1 MKYINYFFIL
11 LLKMSVSQN
20 MVVQYMML
28 LNILKNTNKLKM
40 VQNINDKMRY
50 HKMYKNIENMKKM
63 NNIKNKRMMNNNNI
77 MRRNHNIK
85 QPGYDVQRHNYRK

>member
-1 MKYINYFFIL
+1 
-11 LLKMSVSQN
+11 MSVSQN

-28 LNILKNTNKLKM
+28 LNTLKNTNNLKM
-40 VQNINDKMRY
+40 VQNINDKMKY
-50 HKMYKNIENMKKM
+50 HKIYKNMENMKM
-63 NNIKNKRMMNNNNI
+63 NNIKNKRKINNNM

>member
-1 MKYINYFFIL
+1 MIYIGKIKFEIYKYFFIIL

-28 LNILKNTNKLKM
+28 LYPKNTNKVKM
-40 VQNINDKMRY
+40 IQNIDNKIRY

-63 NNIKNKRMMNNNNI
+63 NNIKNNER
-77 MRRNHNIK
+77 
-85 QPGYDVQRHNYRK
+85 

>member
-1 MKYINYFFIL
+1 
-11 LLKMSVSQN
+11 MSVSQN

-28 LNILKNTNKLKM
+28 LNTLKNTNNLRM
-40 VQNINDKMRY
+40 VKNIDDKMRY
-50 HKMYKNIENMKKM
+50 HKMYKNIVNMKKM
-63 NNIKNKRMMNNNNI
+63 NVIKNKRKMNNNM

>member
-1 MKYINYFFIL
+1 
-11 LLKMSVSQN
+11 MSVSQN

-28 LNILKNTNKLKM
+28 LNILKNTNKLKI

-50 HKMYKNIENMKKM
+50 HKMYKNIQNMKMM
-63 NNIKNKRMMNNNNI
+63 NYIKNKRMMNNNI

-85 QPGYDVQRHNYRK
+85 QPGYDVQRHNYKK

>member
-1 MKYINYFFIL
+1 
-11 LLKMSVSQN
+11 MSVSQN

-50 HKMYKNIENMKKM
+50 HKMYKNMENFKKM
-63 NNIKNKRMMNNNNI
+63 NNIKNKQS
-77 MRRNHNIK
+77 K
-85 QPGYDVQRHNYRK
+85 SKSKSK

>member
-1 MKYINYFFIL
+1 
-11 LLKMSVSQN
+11 MSVSQN

-28 LNILKNTNKLKM
+28 LNTLKNTNNLKI
-40 VQNINDKMRY
+40 VQNIDDKMRY
-50 HKMYKNIENMKKM
+50 HKMYKNIENMTKM
-63 NNIKNKRMMNNNNI
+63 NNIKNKRMMNNNM

>member
-1 MKYINYFFIL
+1 
-11 LLKMSVSQN
+11 MSVSQN

-28 LNILKNTNKLKM
+28 LNTLKNTSNLKM
-40 VQNINDKMRY
+40 AKNINDKMRY

-63 NNIKNKRMMNNNNI
+63 NNIKNKRKMNNNI

>member
-1 MKYINYFFIL
+1 
-11 LLKMSVSQN
+11 MSVSQN

-28 LNILKNTNKLKM
+28 LNILKNTNKLKI

-50 HKMYKNIENMKKM
+50 HKMYKNIENMKMM
-63 NNIKNKRMMNNNNI
+63 NYIKNKRKMNNNI

-85 QPGYDVQRHNYRK
+85 QPGYDVQRHNYKK

>member
-1 MKYINYFFIL
+1 
-11 LLKMSVSQN
+11 MSVSQN

-28 LNILKNTNKLKM
+28 LNILKNTNKVKM

-50 HKMYKNIENMKKM
+50 HKMYKNIENMKMINYTKNKRKM
-63 NNIKNKRMMNNNNI
+63 NNNM

>member
-1 MKYINYFFIL
+1 
-11 LLKMSVSQN
+11 MSVSQN

-50 HKMYKNIENMKKM
+50 HKMYKNIENMKMMNYTKNKRKM
-63 NNIKNKRMMNNNNI
+63 NNNM

>member
-1 MKYINYFFIL
+1 
-11 LLKMSVSQN
+11 MSVSQN

-63 NNIKNKRMMNNNNI
+63 NNIKNKRKMNNM

-85 QPGYDVQRHNYRK
+85 QPGYDVQRHNYKK

>member
-1 MKYINYFFIL
+1 
-11 LLKMSVSQN
+11 
-20 MVVQYMML
+20 
-28 LNILKNTNKLKM
+28 
-40 VQNINDKMRY
+40 MRY

-63 NNIKNKRMMNNNNI
+63 NNIKNKRMMNNNNM